1 MKRTVAQ
8 QLKMLASLVIELE
21 SELNLILLVVAD
33 LNKAL
38 VAVDMN

>member
-1 MKRTVAQ
+1 MKRTVAK

>member
-1 MKRTVAQ
+1 MKQTVAQ